1 MVMNRKV
8 GVLDPI
14 GTVRTYTFPGNI
26 QQRPTVPNGL
36 LNITKQ
42 DYKGAP
48 GYVCPDYWF
57 WAWKTD
63 GGGGQGGNVICR
75 ARLLADNSIRLDVI
89 DLSLPFAAEFTQIT
103 ADYLTANATGG
114 HVYCGGFFA
123 GGRFVLK
130 ITITGDI
137 PLTITTPPGFFV
149 FGQPGYPA
157 ADSIG
162 GLALNKDHSR
172 LSVVYRS
179 GPNVG
184 ICIVDATTFLQVAG
198 SPLNIPL
205 HVDGETNVGWRL
217 ETDVWVGSP
226 NYGWQ
231 SLIGMYVPGGY
242 VIHLFNPDIMAVSAA
257 PKLVGGVPNILYT
270 HSFKD
275 EGYLCVTGLMTST
288 FAQYSHAPQSPPAS
302 YGNPINDVRVQN
314 IAEAYDVEKSGLKR
328 YYGTQIQGG
337 GALSYLRRWQSFTP
351 PVTIDDVIIYTATNC
366 GDVYAVACEREVR
379 IAP

>member
-1 MVMNRKV
+1 MVMNKKV

-36 LNITKQ
+36 SNITKQ

-89 DLSLPFAAEFTQIT
+89 DFNLPFPATVYQIT

-114 HVYCGGFFA
+114 HVFIDLDFGP
-123 GGRFVLK
+123 GRYILK
-130 ITITGDI
+130 FTITGDI
-137 PLTITTPPGFFV
+137 PLTFGVTFFE
-149 FGQPGYPA
+149 FNQPGYPS
-157 ADSIG
+157 ADSVG
-162 GLALNKDHSR
+162 GIALNKDHSR
-172 LSVVYRS
+172 LSVVYRV
-179 GPNVG
+179 GNNVG
-184 ICIVDATTFLQVAG
+184 VCIVDANTLLQVAG

-205 HVDGETNVGWRL
+205 HANGETNVGCRL
-217 ETDVWVGSP
+217 ETDVWASSP

-257 PKLVGGVPNILYT
+257 PKLVEGVPNILYT

-275 EGYLCVTGLMTST
+275 EGYLCVTGLMAST

-314 IAEAYDVEKSGLKR
+314 IAEAYDVEKTGLKR
-328 YYGTQIQGG
+328 FYGTQIQGG
-337 GALSYLRRWQSFTP
+337 GALAYLRRWQSFTP

-366 GDVYAVACEREVR
+366 GDVYAVACEREIRV
-379 IAP
+379 AP